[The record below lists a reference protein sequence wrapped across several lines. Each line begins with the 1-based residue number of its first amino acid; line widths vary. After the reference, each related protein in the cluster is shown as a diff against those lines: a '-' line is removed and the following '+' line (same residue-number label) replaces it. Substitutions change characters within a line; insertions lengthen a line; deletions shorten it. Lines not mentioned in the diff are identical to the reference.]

1 MLGDGYSKEL
11 WADFFREYLN
21 DDILSLAT
29 DFPGKRALVI
39 TYPFLEDSWL
49 KLTDDYIAID
59 HFINNPGVVLK
70 DANDSLHDY
79 VISTKPKEWKTSEVK
94 IVSFPVTAIR
104 DLRRNH
110 IEKFVSVTGTIMRKT
125 EVRFRLIKAAFSC
138 RYCHG
143 VTHVEQAEGRYTEP
157 YECENDQCGR
167 KGQFKLIKEQSEWE
181 NTRKIRIQETFDQ
194 IIDGEQ
200 SLSALD
206 VVQIGDVDCPP
217 LGSIVTASGI
227 LRGIQTTTEGVKS
240 SDFYPLLDVNN
251 LEVQDKEK
259 TIDLTEDDISE
270 MDEMAK
276 DENIIY
282 RLVASVVPSVR
293 GHEMIK
299 EACLCSIVSP
309 DNFLLPDGRKLRG
322 YCHVMLCG
330 DPSVGKSVMMQGMLG
345 LVPRAQ
351 YAAGRA
357 ASTKGLTVSVTK
369 DKGGWGEGGWVAEAG
384 MLVLADKALAFVDEL
399 DKFEKEEQRDLNTV
413 LEHAIVPVHKAG
425 IHRNYNA
432 RCPVIAGLNP
442 KYGRFDRYEPLPKQ
456 VNVPP
461 DTLSRF
467 DLVFMMFDEPDKQDK
482 VTTRHITT
490 LWRKTTEVHQREFSS
505 IEELSKK
512 WGKDAYTPELAIELL
527 RKWIAYAKR
536 LRVRITPECEDAI
549 YEFFIAIRLKQAG
562 NPDAGV
568 PIVWRTLDGMMRL
581 LICETR
587 LRLSMVAEMRDVERV
602 KTLVQESFKVMI
614 DPETGEMDSDL
625 ISTGIGKSMR
635 DRIRILREII
645 KTLQEELESGAAPL
659 EDIIARAEE
668 IGIKKE
674 KVEDMIAK
682 LKTAGEII
690 EASNGRY
697 RVV

>member
-1 MLGDGYSKEL
+1 MPDEYSKKL
-11 WADFFREYLN
+11 WEDFFRAKFHDE
-21 DDILSLAT
+21 ILMLAKN
-29 DFPGKRALVI
+29 FPDKRALLILYPTMEFSWKELTGGHEAINYFI
-39 TYPFLEDSWL
+39 THPD
-49 KLTDDYIAID
+49 I
-59 HFINNPGVVLK
+59 VLF
-70 DANDSLHDY
+70 DANEALHNY
-79 VISTKPKEWKTSEVK
+79 VTQTEIKDWKTSEVK
-94 IVSFPVTAIR
+94 ITGFYPLTAIR
-104 DLRRNH
+104 DLRRSN
-110 IEKFVSVTGTIMRKT
+110 IEMFVSVTGTIMRKT
-125 EVRFRLIKAAFSC
+125 EVRFRLVNAAFEC
-138 RYCHG
+138 RFCGHINSIPQTAG
-143 VTHVEQAEGRYTEP
+143 IYTKP

-167 KGQFKLIKEQSEWE
+167 KGQFKLDKKKSTWE

-206 VVQIGDVDCPP
+206 VVQVGDVECPP

-227 LRGIQTTTEGVKS
+227 LRGVQTVIAGIES
-240 SDFYPLLDVNN
+240 SDYYPILDVNN

-259 TIDLTEDDISE
+259 TIDLTQTEIVEIEVMAHDI
-270 MDEMAK
+270 
-276 DENIIY
+276 NIIN

-467 DLVFMMFDEPDKQDK
+467 DLIFMMLDKPNEQDK
-482 VTTRHITT
+482 ATTRHITT
-490 LWRKTTEVHQREFSS
+490 LWRKTTEVHQREFNS
-505 IEELSKK
+505 IEELSAA
-512 WGKDAYTPELAIELL
+512 WDKDAYTPELPIDFL
-527 RKWIAYAKR
+527 RKYIAYAKKIK
-536 LRVRITPECEDAI
+536 VRITRECEDAI
-549 YEFFIAIRLKQAG
+549 YNFFIAIRLAQLKDENAG
-562 NPDAGV
+562 I

-587 LRLSMVAEMRDVERV
+587 LRLSEVTAMRDVERV
-602 KTLVQESFKVMI
+602 KSLMQESFKVMI
-614 DPETGEMDSDL
+614 DPETGEMDSDI

-645 KTLQEELESGAAPL
+645 KTLQEELEGAAPL

-674 KVEDMIAK
+674 KVEDMLSK
-682 LKTAGEII
+682 LKTGGEII
-690 EASNGRY
+690 EASNARY